1 MFLYTFALPEQM
13 SPFFHSRKTWNAWVR
28 HGMHG
33 ESLRP
38 GDRELC
44 LNSSLKSPPP
54 VAYHVSLPS
63 WDLAGHVRRRRRLL
77 LLRFLRVGCRGVVL
91 QAHSTV
97 STKMLLRG
105 GFPAS
110 GSRARPWE
118 SLHMKMLGALFS
130 SVDSCLGVCTSS

>member
-54 VAYHVSLPS
+54 SCVPCEFAILGSCWACEEEEALVAFKVLEGGVQRSCVAGPQHSLNQNASPWWVS
-63 WDLAGHVRRRRRLL
+63 RLRL
-77 LLRFLRVGCRGVVL
+77 
-91 QAHSTV
+91 
-97 STKMLLRG
+97 
-105 GFPAS
+105 
-110 GSRARPWE
+110 
-118 SLHMKMLGALFS
+118 
-130 SVDSCLGVCTSS
+130 